1 MRKPARIHVTV
12 DNAPGFAS
20 LISRKDK
27 DLEMLH
33 VVLLSTDEFNKNI
46 NAVIDKGCQELEEE
60 VTKLVPDESK
70 LTQTILAKAVLQ
82 LNKKIRRKGNIS
94 AYKIHTAKDLYTG
107 ENLKQVDNQLQ
118 IRKDQNIKTEGFAE
132 DVHLVDT
139 VIVRNKRDKHKA
151 RDMFLVT
158 GKEGEQV
165 EVQKILHP
173 LPLVPGKAK

>member
-1 MRKPARIHVTV
+1 MEDGRIIVTIPTQAPCSMRKPVDTV

-70 LTQTILAKAVLQ
+70 LT
-82 LNKKIRRKGNIS
+82 
-94 AYKIHTAKDLYTG
+94 
-107 ENLKQVDNQLQ
+107 
-118 IRKDQNIKTEGFAE
+118 
-132 DVHLVDT
+132 
-139 VIVRNKRDKHKA
+139 
-151 RDMFLVT
+151 
-158 GKEGEQV
+158 
-165 EVQKILHP
+165 
-173 LPLVPGKAK
+173 